1 MEIEKFLKD
10 KNIKITKGRLAIY
23 NILKKNKNS
32 INADYIYEEC
42 KKKGIKLNLSTV
54 YRTIEIFEEKKLIEK
69 ISLGDGKFSYA
80 IKKNEHKHMLKCNV
94 CEKEVE
100 IPCPM
105 RSITELV
112 QNQTGFMLT
121 EHQLV
126 MKGVCEQCKHKNN
139 NNKFVSLYKL

>member
-10 KNIKITKGRLAIY
+10 KNIKITKGRITIY
-23 NILKKNKNS
+23 NILKKNNAS

-42 KKKGIKLNLSTV
+42 KKKGIRLNLSTV
-54 YRTIEIFEEKKLIEK
+54 YRTIEIFEENKIIDK

-80 IKKNEHKHMLKCNV
+80 IKKNEHKHMLKCNM
-94 CEKEVE
+94 CKKEIE

-126 MKGVCEQCKHKNN
+126 MKGVCEDCKDKS
-139 NNKFVSLYKL
+139 KFVNLYKL